1 MGKAKRNRGQNKS
14 RREPLL
20 EVVRRSVH
28 DFVYVLKGTSG
39 IFKPGLLFI
48 SMFRCI
54 NDSHSPK
61 VLESVQYV
69 CPDSYNVI
77 LWGNCDI

>member
-39 IFKPGLLFI
+39 ISKPGLLFI

-54 NDSHSPK
+54 ND
-61 VLESVQYV
+61 
-69 CPDSYNVI
+69 
-77 LWGNCDI
+77 